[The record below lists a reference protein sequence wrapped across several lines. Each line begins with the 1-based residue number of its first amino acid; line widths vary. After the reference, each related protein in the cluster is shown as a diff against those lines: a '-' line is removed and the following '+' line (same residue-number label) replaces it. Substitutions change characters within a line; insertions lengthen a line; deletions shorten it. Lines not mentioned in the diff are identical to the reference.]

1 MGLLIDRSTPDPAK
15 KHNAVGAI
23 CNMAAANIVA
33 PFESKLE
40 ALRRDLSLLR
50 WMLGFAALIAAVG
63 TQLFRSVS

>member
-1 MGLLIDRSTPDPAK
+1 
-15 KHNAVGAI
+15 
-23 CNMAAANIVA
+23 MAAANIVA

-63 TQLFRSVS
+63 TQ